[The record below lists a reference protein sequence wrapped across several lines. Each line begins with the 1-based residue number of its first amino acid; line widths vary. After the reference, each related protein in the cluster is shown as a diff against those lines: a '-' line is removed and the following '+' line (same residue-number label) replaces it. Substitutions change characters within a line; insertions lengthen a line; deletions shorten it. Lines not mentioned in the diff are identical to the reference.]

1 MDFEVYCD
9 ESGLE
14 ALTNKKAHLYTAIGG
29 IWINASDRNR
39 LKKKTLAT
47 YCPDLIL
54 KGMRSTLER
63 VNKKTLIR
71 VQRLKPL

>member
-29 IWINASDRNR
+29 IWIKASDRNR
-39 LKKKTLAT
+39 LKN
-47 YCPDLIL
+47 DLSAI
-54 KGMRSTLER
+54 KS
-63 VNKKTLIR
+63 KHLIMFG
-71 VQRLKPL
+71 